1 MKYLLSIF
9 LSLHTFLVSA
19 EEFSL
24 KWSITVTNLDTIKLI
39 DGGEYRVSKAEG
51 SWEDSNGYYG
61 YLKCIGPV
69 MIDSKR
75 NLILDLIC
83 DGYDNKEEKFE
94 INLKRN
100 SIEDAGIGKAIYI
113 NGTGRYI
120 DFVDKTCTYAVNY
133 LNSKVGFYK
142 QICKN

>member
-51 SWEDSNGYYG
+51 S
-61 YLKCIGPV
+61 
-69 MIDSKR
+69 
-75 NLILDLIC
+75 
-83 DGYDNKEEKFE
+83 
-94 INLKRN
+94 
-100 SIEDAGIGKAIYI
+100 
-113 NGTGRYI
+113 
-120 DFVDKTCTYAVNY
+120 
-133 LNSKVGFYK
+133 
-142 QICKN
+142 